1 LSEPKDELDPKLS
14 NTEPTPTSQDPSTD
28 SPSLSDGISEPPLP
42 EPRNDDDDLAEQ
54 IPEDAPFGFSAADV
68 RKHSERATSDSASD
82 QLYALEEDE
91 EFDDEYEESHKP
103 NWFAIIGGLILL
115 AAIGA
120 GIGLLATRW
129 SLGPGSEQNQA
140 IARVGEDTITRAEFS
155 RSWIDGQDPV
165 AILDQLIDFELV
177 VQAAKAEGV
186 PADETAVD
194 QQIEML
200 RAQMGNDEEQF
211 LSFLQSSSI
220 DSVEILRQLLIDQ
233 QMVDAM
239 VNKYTQVEQAH
250 ASHILLMGDTPEA
263 IEGRKSEAE
272 ALVKEIEGGA
282 DFATLASEN
291 SEDPGSQAT
300 GGDLGWAPR
309 GVYVPEFEDAIF
321 SMQPNEVRLVQS
333 DFGWHIIKLLEG
345 PEVRPLE
352 NRQYFQSQAVLE
364 AFEKSFVPWVDQLR
378 QTAVDNGQIEVL
390 VDPSTLIPTPVPA
403 PATAP

>member
-1 LSEPKDELDPKLS
+1 MSEPKDELDPKLS

-28 SPSLSDGISEPPLP
+28 SPSVSDGISDPPLP
-42 EPRNDDDDLAEQ
+42 EPRNDDLAEPV
-54 IPEDAPFGFSAADV
+54 PEDAPFGFSAADV
-68 RKHSERATSDSASD
+68 RQHSERSDSALDSD
-82 QLYALEEDE
+82 QAAELE
-91 EFDDEYEESHKP
+91 DDEYDDDDDYEENHKP
-103 NWFAIIGGLILL
+103 NWFAIIGGLVLL

-129 SLGPGSEQNQA
+129 TLGPGNEGSQA
-140 IARVGEDTITRAEFS
+140 VARVGEDTITRAEFS

-186 PADETAVD
+186 PADEAAVE

-220 DSVEILRQLLIDQ
+220 DSVDVLRQLLIDQ

-250 ASHILLMGDTPEA
+250 ASHILLMGDSAEA
-263 IEGRKSEAE
+263 IEARKSEAE

-282 DFATLASEN
+282 DFATLASEK
-291 SEDPGSQAT
+291 SEDPGSQAN
-300 GGDLGWAPR
+300 GGDLGWAPK
-309 GVYVPEFEDAIF
+309 GVYVGEFEDAIF

-390 VDPSTLIPTPVPA
+390 VDPSSLIPTPVPA
-403 PATAP
+403 PTPAP

>member
-1 LSEPKDELDPKLS
+1 MSEPKDELDPKQS
-14 NTEPTPTSQDPSTD
+14 ESEPNPTSQEPSTD
-28 SPSLSDGISEPPLP
+28 SPSSSDLTPDTPVSEDHS
-42 EPRNDDDDLAEQ
+42 EDLV
-54 IPEDAPFGFSAADV
+54 EDAPFGFSADDV
-68 RKHSERATSDSASD
+68 RRQAERSTLDEAGDPLYSLESE
-82 QLYALEEDE
+82 LEDDEDI
-91 EFDDEYEESHKP
+91 EYEEASKP

-129 SLGPGSEQNQA
+129 SLGPDSEANQV
-140 IARVGEDTITRAEFS
+140 IARVGQDTITRAEFS
-155 RSWIDGQDPV
+155 RSWIDGQEPID
-165 AILDQLIDFELV
+165 ILDQLIDFELV

-186 PADETAVD
+186 QTDEAAID

-200 RAQMGNDEEQF
+200 RAQLGNDEEQF

-220 DSVEILRQLLIDQ
+220 DSVETLRQLLADQ

-239 VNKYTQVEQAH
+239 VNQHTIVEQAR
-250 ASHILLMGDTPEA
+250 ASHILLIGDSAEA
-263 IEGRKSEAE
+263 IEARKSEAE
-272 ALVKEIEGGA
+272 ALLKEIEAGA
-282 DFATLASEN
+282 DFATLANEK
-291 SEDPGSQAT
+291 SEDPGSQAN
-300 GGDLGWAPR
+300 GGDLGWAPK
-309 GVYVPEFEDAIF
+309 GVFVTEFEDAIF
-321 SMQPNEVRLVQS
+321 SMKPNEVRLVQS

-378 QTAVDNGQIEVL
+378 QTATDNGEIEVL

-403 PATAP
+403 PTPAS

>member
-1 LSEPKDELDPKLS
+1 MSEPKDELDPKLS

-28 SPSLSDGISEPPLP
+28 SPSVSDGISDPPLP
-42 EPRNDDDDLAEQ
+42 EPRNDDLAEPV
-54 IPEDAPFGFSAADV
+54 PEDAPFGFSAADV
-68 RKHSERATSDSASD
+68 RQHSERSDSALDSD
-82 QLYALEEDE
+82 QAAELE
-91 EFDDEYEESHKP
+91 DDEYDDDDDYEENHKP
-103 NWFAIIGGLILL
+103 NWFAIIGGLVLL

-129 SLGPGSEQNQA
+129 TLGPGNEGSQA
-140 IARVGEDTITRAEFS
+140 VARVGEDTITRAEFS

-186 PADETAVD
+186 PADEAAVE

-220 DSVEILRQLLIDQ
+220 DSVDVLRQLLIDQ

-250 ASHILLMGDTPEA
+250 ASHILLMGDSAEA
-263 IEGRKSEAE
+263 IEARKSEAE

-282 DFATLASEN
+282 DFATLASEK
-291 SEDPGSQAT
+291 SEDPGSQAN
-300 GGDLGWAPR
+300 GGDLGWAPK
-309 GVYVPEFEDAIF
+309 GVYVGEFEDAIF

-378 QTAVDNGQIEVL
+378 QTAVDNDQIEVL

-403 PATAP
+403 PTPAP